1 MDTDGQQPSGRL
13 PAGHEP
19 GQPIVLSEA
28 VAERVGELL
37 SASQDAARAI
47 AAKAEADAEALKRA
61 ATKTAIAQAQQQQ
74 LATRPDPAVPQL
86 QANVAE
92 LRELVDELR
101 SDVERLTSE
110 MVLLGEAPSRSLP
123 PPERPDL
130 DRRALL
136 IAFNMA
142 SNGATRAECAR
153 YLGDNLDLHD
163 AGELLDTVYGHIAAE
178 RGGH

>member
-1 MDTDGQQPSGRL
+1 M
-13 PAGHEP
+13 
-19 GQPIVLSEA
+19 LSEA

-74 LATRPDPAVPQL
+74 QLAPRPEPAVPQL
-86 QANVAE
+86 QASVAE
-92 LRELVDELR
+92 LRELVDDLR

-110 MVLLGEAPSRSLP
+110 MTLLGEAPSRSLP